1 MEPRDGLWVSSQC
14 LPPAVQRPQVTLV
27 CPCPQCCPC
36 LHRPHPC
43 PGVTEGWGCARWT
56 RHGGGHGDMVPS
68 HDGCPRGPTRSRE
81 MSHTEQHAP
90 RMASL
95 WTWDFCSLQSTAGS
109 ALLPTHISCPQM
121 RQRCHQGSAPGSL
134 QAPTPPSG
142 GALTRTVGWLC
153 LDGGTG
159 TSLTEMVASGW
170 PRQGGDIGLAP
181 GLAAWRWDDLTEVA
195 PGLTS
200 PGGH

>member
-1 MEPRDGLWVSSQC
+1 MAAGTSVAFWHQLVASGRRTVEPRDGLWVSSQC

-56 RHGGGHGDMVPS
+56 RHGGGHGDVVPS

-109 ALLPTHISCPQM
+109 ALLPTHTSCPQM

-153 LDGGTG
+153 LD
-159 TSLTEMVASGW
+159 W
-170 PRQGGDIGLAP
+170 
-181 GLAAWRWDDLTEVA
+181 WHWDQ
-195 PGLTS
+195 P
-200 PGGH
+200 H